1 MAHETVIA
9 ADWVPF
15 VSVAQ
20 GDANLPQNNLT
31 GKGYARYTPTTV
43 KKLTDAPANAG
54 GVAIPDGAR
63 SAVLTVASNP
73 IRFRTDATDPTASEG
88 VLLAVGTWFFP
99 NQREWLR
106 ALRFIDTAAGASEVT
121 VAYGM

>member
-1 MAHETVIA
+1 MAIETVIA

-15 VSVAQ
+15 VNVGQ
-20 GDANLPQNNLT
+20 GDANLPQNALT
-31 GKGYARYTPTTV
+31 GNGYARYTPTTV
-43 KKLTDAPANAG
+43 KKLTDTPAA
-54 GVAIPDGAR
+54 GVAIPAGAR
-63 SAVLTVASNP
+63 SAIITVASNP